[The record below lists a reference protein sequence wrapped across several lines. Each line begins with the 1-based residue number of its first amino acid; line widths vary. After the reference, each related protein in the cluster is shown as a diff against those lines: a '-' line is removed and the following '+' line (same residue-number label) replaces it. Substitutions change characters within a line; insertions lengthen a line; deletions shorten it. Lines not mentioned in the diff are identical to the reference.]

1 MTVEQQ
7 PAPAFGTANFSN
19 CEREQIHLAG
29 SIQPYGA
36 LVVVRE
42 RDHVIV
48 QESENAAS
56 FLGSSRKLRGLSL
69 RALRGSLAERLIDD
83 NAVSVGSIPV
93 ATSCTVGANN
103 TPYTVLVHR
112 TWAGELIVEFER
124 ASELTDVSTDL
135 ARFVPEIVGAGSLQ
149 SLCDEAAHIFRKLT
163 GYDRVMVYRFDEEG
177 HGEVFSETRKPD
189 LEAFLGNR
197 YPASDIP
204 HVARLLYER
213 NRVRLLADVSYQPVP
228 LVPTLSPIT
237 GKDLDMSLCFLRSVS
252 PIHIQYLKNMGVAA
266 TLVVSLMVNG
276 KLWGLISCHH
286 YSQRFLNFEL
296 RSVCEV
302 LAEVLGTRIAALE
315 SFMRGQGELAARRL
329 EQRMTEWIARD
340 GDWRGA
346 LFDRSRPLLLPL
358 AATGGALLFEGE
370 VLTTGDVPSTDDI
383 REIGRWV
390 RPRLKQGVFATAT
403 LSGLE
408 PAFAPLAGIA
418 SGLLAVS
425 ISNHSDEMLIWFRS
439 ERVRTVTW
447 GGDPS
452 KSVSDADD
460 PSELSPRRSFAQ
472 WHQIVKGTSDPWTAG
487 DVRAAR
493 LIRTSIGDVVVQFR
507 AVRILIAQDQLDQ
520 VSHQVQKSGQQV
532 LVANARGE
540 VIQSNAG
547 FAEWLGAKPWSL
559 RRLDELPHYFD
570 EPDSA
575 RLRLEALLAENRPWH
590 GEAAVLAP
598 HGGAIPVLVRA
609 DPVFVTPDR
618 VLGYVLLFADLTDSK
633 AAQSARRRFQEN
645 ILRSQRHLLAVGA
658 GGEAGVQHLM
668 SSVVENAQLAALEI
682 TEGTDIAEVPDLL
695 EAVGVSVSRTV
706 EVLQQLM
713 QSGLDARSSRG

>member
-7 PAPAFGTANFSN
+7 LQPAFGTANLSN

-36 LVVVRE
+36 LIVVRE
-42 RDHVIV
+42 QDYVIV
-48 QESENAAS
+48 QESQNAAK
-56 FLGSSRKLRGLSL
+56 FLGHGRKLRGLSL
-69 RALRGSLAERLIDD
+69 RALGGSLAGRLIE
-83 NAVSVGSIPV
+83 AMGPGSIPV
-93 ATSCTVGANN
+93 ATPCTVGPKS
-103 TPYTVLVHR
+103 TPCTALVHR
-112 TWAGELIVEFER
+112 TAAGELIIEFER
-124 ASELTDVSTDL
+124 ADELADVSINL
-135 ARFVPEIVGAGSLQ
+135 ERSVPEIVGAANLQ
-149 SLCDEAAHIFRKLT
+149 ALCDEVARIFRDLT
-163 GYDRVMVYRFDEEG
+163 GYDRVMIYRFDDEG

-204 HVARLLYER
+204 QIARLLYGR
-213 NRVRLLADVSYQPVP
+213 NRVRLLADVDYKPVP
-228 LVPTLSPIT
+228 LVPRLSPIS

-252 PIHIQYLKNMGVAA
+252 PIHIQYLQNMGVAA
-266 TLVVSLMVNG
+266 TLVVSLMVSG

-286 YSQRFLNFEL
+286 YSPRVLNFEL
-296 RSVCEV
+296 RTVCEF
-302 LAEVLGTRIAALE
+302 LAELVGTRIAALE

-358 AATGGALLFEGE
+358 GATGAALVFEGE

-383 REIGRWV
+383 REIARWLPSMV
-390 RPRLKQGVFATAT
+390 KQGVFATAS
-403 LSGLE
+403 LGAVE
-408 PAFAPLAGIA
+408 PAFGPLAGIA
-418 SGLLAVS
+418 SGLLAVT
-425 ISNHSDEMLIWFRS
+425 ISNQSDEMLIWFRS

-452 KSVSDADD
+452 KAVSDSDD

-472 WHQIVKGTSDPWTAG
+472 WHQIVKGTSDPWTAS

-493 LIRTSIGDVVVQFR
+493 LIRTSVSDVVVQFR

-520 VSHQVQKSGQQV
+520 VSRQVRSSGQQV
-532 LVANARGE
+532 LVADARGQ

-547 FAEWLGAKPWSL
+547 FAEWLGVEPWTVKRFEELSL
-559 RRLDELPHYFD
+559 YFD
-570 EPDSA
+570 DPDSA
-575 RLRLEALLAENRPWH
+575 RSRLEALVAENRPWR
-590 GEAAVLAP
+590 GEAAIITP
-598 HGGAIPVLVRA
+598 HGGAIPVLMRA

-618 VLGYVLLFADLTDSK
+618 VLGFVVLLADLTDSK

-645 ILRSQRHLLAVGA
+645 ILRSQRQFLTVGA
-658 GGEAGVQHLM
+658 GQEDVVQRLM

-682 TEGTDIAEVPDLL
+682 TEGTEISEVPGLL

-706 EVLQQLM
+706 EVLQQL
-713 QSGLDARSSRG
+713 LRSSLEP